1 MQKQAIYC
9 RKTHCLLF
17 CEIWSILVKDNLMT
31 QSWSIVLQSDFIM
44 PIYTSLQYFYFISP
58 VFQKIFFM
66 NTIID
71 LNSPCVI
78 SWMENRKTLLLALNY
93 IIMSLAEHP
102 NTWGSPWW
110 SVTPSFFFQR
120 IKVLIVLSQW
130 PIYFFLSISQNVW
143 NWLGVSDFQTDTQCH
158 QNMWKG
164 WLVVKPLIIPYYY
177 ALHIFSLFELDQHK
191 DWIEMLF

>member
-44 PIYTSLQYFYFISP
+44 PIYTSLQYFYFILP

-78 SWMENRKTLLLALNY
+78 SWMEKPKDFAVGLELHHYVTCKAPQHLRITLVICHAQL
-93 IIMSLAEHP
+93 
-102 NTWGSPWW
+102 
-110 SVTPSFFFQR
+110 FFQR

-130 PIYFFLSISQNVW
+130 PIYFFLSISWNNW
-143 NWLGVSDFQTDTQCH
+143 NWLGVPDFQTDTQCH
-158 QNMWKG
+158 QNMERN
-164 WLVVKPLIIPYYY
+164 KPLIIPYYY